1 MVVLRFSLYP
11 HNSTG
16 TGFENQSI
24 DQAWVQAYGFD
35 MVKAVQTSTD
45 WSLENFMLTLT
56 ASKKPSLQQYRFSP
70 YAESRLLS
78 AALCSVMD
86 SVDKAGMTEIVRV
99 SITYLAD

>member
-1 MVVLRFSLYP
+1 MYP

-24 DQAWVQAYGFD
+24 DQAWVQAHGPD
-35 MVKAVQTSTD
+35 MVKAIQTSTD

-56 ASKKPSLQQYRFSP
+56 AGKKPSLQQYWFSP

-86 SVDKAGMTEIVRV
+86 SMDKAGMTEIVRS